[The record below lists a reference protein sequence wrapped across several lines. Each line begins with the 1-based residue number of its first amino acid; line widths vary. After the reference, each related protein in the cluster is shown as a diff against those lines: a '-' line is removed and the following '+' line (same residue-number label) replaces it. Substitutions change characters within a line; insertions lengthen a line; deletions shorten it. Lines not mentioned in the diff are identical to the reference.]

1 MTNKTKKNDKLSAE
15 QICKILHISKRKCAW
30 MLQNG
35 MIHCKDTGK
44 KTRRYTILLNDV
56 LTFKTDYETHPEKY
70 FIPIMFTAGVIP
82 KQEKAILIIFLRMRC
97 RMILGIGLLTNG
109 MI

>member
-1 MTNKTKKNDKLSAE
+1 MNDNTNKTITAE
-15 QICKILHISKRKCAW
+15 EACRILHISKRKCAW

-35 MIHCKDTGK
+35 MIPCIDSGK

-70 FIPIMFTAGVIP
+70 FIPIMFTAGDIP
-82 KQEKAILIIFLRMRC
+82 KPRKRNSYYLS
-97 RMILGIGLLTNG
+97 
-109 MI
+109 